1 MRRVILMI
9 VAVLV
14 GNVVL
19 AQAPASRATNVAA
32 AVAARATTNNANLR
46 AELRDIQ
53 AKLYPAEQKLIAK
66 DTEIQA
72 MVEKRMELQA
82 ALLDLD
88 KKKDEK
94 IEEKLAADRG
104 HGVKDVDLPA
114 GGAQYF
120 RRHQAGRAAAGPA
133 SRPAAAASRA
143 SCWMAAMASSTSQ

>member
-94 IEEKLAADRG
+94 IEEKLAAE
-104 HGVKDVDLPA
+104 PA
-114 GGAQYF
+114 TAALDSLRKELQKKIAETGLSGTSSGAG
-120 RRHQAGRAAAGPA
+120 AK
-133 SRPAAAASRA
+133 PAAAAPHVPA
-143 SCWMAAMASSTSQ
+143 VVP